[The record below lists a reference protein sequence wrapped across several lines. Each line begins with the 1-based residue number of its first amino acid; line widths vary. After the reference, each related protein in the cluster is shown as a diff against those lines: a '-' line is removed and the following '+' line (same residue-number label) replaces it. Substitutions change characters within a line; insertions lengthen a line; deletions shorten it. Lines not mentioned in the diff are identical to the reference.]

1 MAASAKKEEYAAVPD
16 SEKQDPVKGEGGG
29 AEGGAGGGDDVV
41 ALKPKMTLLN
51 GCTVIVGSII
61 GSGIFVSPSGVLQM
75 TGSVNMALVVWI
87 LSGIFSMMGAYC
99 YAELGCMIKKSGAD
113 YAYIMDTF
121 GPFVGFMRLW
131 AECLIVR
138 PCIITIV
145 ALTFAKYAAKPFF
158 PECEPPDD
166 AIRLLACCC
175 ICKVIYNAIWIEL
188 WKECSV
194 NIYLAGNP

>member
-1 MAASAKKEEYAAVPD
+1 MSKESNGYAAV
-16 SEKQDPVKGEGGG
+16 SQNGLGHGEGGG
-29 AEGGAGGGDDVV
+29 GGGSEEALVK
-41 ALKPKMTLLN
+41 LKPRLGLVS

-61 GSGIFVSPSGVLQM
+61 GSGIFISPGGVLSC
-75 TGSVNMALVVWI
+75 TGSINMALVVWI

-175 ICKVIYNAIWIEL
+175 ICKVISNAILIEL

>member
-1 MAASAKKEEYAAVPD
+1 MV
-16 SEKQDPVKGEGGG
+16 Q
-29 AEGGAGGGDDVV
+29 
-41 ALKPKMTLLN
+41 N
-51 GCTVIVGSII
+51 
-61 GSGIFVSPSGVLQM
+61 
-75 TGSVNMALVVWI
+75 TGSVNLSLVVWL
-87 LSGIFSMMGAYC
+87 LSGLYSMVGAYC

-175 ICKVIYNAIWIEL
+175 ICKVIYNAILIEGVEGVLCQYLSGWKSLTSARRPVTSRRLFFRNIRLLTVDSIEL
-188 WKECSV
+188 SD
-194 NIYLAGNP
+194 G